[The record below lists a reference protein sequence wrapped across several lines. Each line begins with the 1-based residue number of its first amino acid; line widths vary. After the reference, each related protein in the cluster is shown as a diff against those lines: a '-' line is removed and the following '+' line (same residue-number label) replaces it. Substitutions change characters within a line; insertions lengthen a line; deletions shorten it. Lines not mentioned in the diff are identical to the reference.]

1 MALVTFTGEEKS
13 GSAFTVAPAGRYQ
26 ASVYDAEEMTSS
38 KGDQMFKVTWEIIS
52 GEHEGLRIFDYLVLN
67 DKALYSVRKCVE
79 ALGLEY
85 VKGVP
90 IELGNNLVGR
100 ECEIDV
106 KIGQYQQ
113 QDKNEIKW
121 AGYHAMESTKIM
133 KGGLPFA

>member
-13 GSAFTVAPAGRYQ
+13 GSAFAVAPAGRYQ

-67 DKALYSVRKCVE
+67 ERGLYSVRKCVE
-79 ALGLEY
+79 ALGVDW
-85 VKGVP
+85 VKGQP
-90 IELGNNLVGR
+90 SEIGNNLVGR
-100 ECEIDV
+100 ECEVDV
-106 KIGQYQQ
+106 KIGQYQDK
-113 QDKNEIKW
+113 DKNEIKW